1 MYVAGSL
8 SSYIR
13 PLVYAPVYLRL
24 SLAYAVSLSFREIE
38 LIVALMFS
46 LFPLFPDAVAVKV
59 LLSPLTV
66 RTYVAY
72 MQSRPATCN
81 LT

>member
-1 MYVAGSL
+1 VLYAIAALVEVLVLQQRGLRMYVAGSL

-46 LFPLFPDAVAVKV
+46 LFPLFPDAVAV
-59 LLSPLTV
+59 ST
-66 RTYVAY
+66 
-72 MQSRPATCN
+72 S
-81 LT
+81 